1 MVEGCLRRTYGVF
14 YDFYNY
20 SIPFHLYHISKQL
33 HIKSYILI
41 SKSIIIF
48 ILNQINL
55 KKHGS
60 GDVQKG
66 D

>member
-1 MVEGCLRRTYGVF
+1 MVEGCLRRTYGIF

-20 SIPFHLYHISKQL
+20 FISFHLSHTSKQL
-33 HIKSYILI
+33 NIKSYILI

-55 KKHGS
+55 CDHEMLGS
-60 GDVQKG
+60 
-66 D
+66 